1 MSLVNSAYV
10 LNQHRLEVHHDANFN
25 QIKIAITITLKIQM
39 EINKVSTFE
48 IGHRKKYRNY
58 CIFPKY
64 GPGVNYFQMASD
76 QALN

>member
-1 MSLVNSAYV
+1 MADLVTNYYCDEVRMNLLHVKVTVSLVN
-10 LNQHRLEVHHDANFN
+10 
-25 QIKIAITITLKIQM
+25 ITIQQVI
-39 EINKVSTFE
+39 
-48 IGHRKKYRNY
+48 NY